1 MPNRPESQARR
12 RALDQRLR
20 ARHELRLFTRRLGIL
35 LSALV
40 VIVVAGSVGYS
51 LGEGTSIGYGFE
63 WTLDTITTVG
73 AIPNPHDTGAR
84 VLKVCL
90 EIVGIGTL
98 FYGLVTV
105 AEFFVSGQLSGLL
118 EERRVQRM
126 IDSYS
131 DHYIVCG
138 FGRVGRQ
145 VTRDLKAAG
154 VKHVVIDSNPE
165 NREIAQEIGIAYI
178 ESEAADDEVLK
189 SAGIDRA
196 RGVIACVDS
205 DAENIFIALTA
216 RELRSDIRIVARA
229 SVEESEKKLLRAGAD
244 RVISPYKTSGAEMAR
259 IALHPQV
266 GGVLEFEDL
275 RMEEIV
281 VTPPCEG
288 EGKTIEAV
296 RGRAV
301 IVALR
306 RQGGQLEAQPA
317 PHTVIGAGDM
327 LVALGQADA
336 LERLERIFEPESG

>member
-1 MPNRPESQARR
+1 MPNRPESLARR
-12 RALDQRLR
+12 RALEQRLR
-20 ARHELRLFTRRLGIL
+20 DRHEVRQFARRLGIVL
-35 LSALV
+35 AILV
-40 VIVVAGSVGYS
+40 VTMIVGAIAYA
-51 LGEGTSIGYGFE
+51 LGEGTSVGYGLE

-73 AIPNPHDTGAR
+73 SIPNPHDTGAR

-90 EIVGIGTL
+90 EILGIGTL

-105 AEFFVSGQLSGLL
+105 AEFFVSGQLSGML

-131 DHYIVCG
+131 DHHIVCG

-145 VTRDLKAAG
+145 VSRDLRAAG
-154 VKHVVIDSNPE
+154 VRHVVIDPNPE
-165 NREIAQEIGIAYI
+165 NREVAQELGVAYI
-178 ESEAADDEVLK
+178 ESDAADDEVLRT
-189 SAGIDRA
+189 AGIERA
-196 RGVIACVDS
+196 RAVIACVDS

-229 SVEESEKKLLRAGAD
+229 AVEESEKKLLRAGAD

-259 IALHPQV
+259 MALHPQV
-266 GGVLEFEDL
+266 GAVLEFEDL
-275 RMEEIV
+275 RIEEIV

-296 RGRAV
+296 RGASV

-317 PHTVIGAGDM
+317 PQTVIGAGDM
-327 LVALGQADA
+327 LVALGSAEA
-336 LERLERIFEPESG
+336 IERLEGIFQPEAG